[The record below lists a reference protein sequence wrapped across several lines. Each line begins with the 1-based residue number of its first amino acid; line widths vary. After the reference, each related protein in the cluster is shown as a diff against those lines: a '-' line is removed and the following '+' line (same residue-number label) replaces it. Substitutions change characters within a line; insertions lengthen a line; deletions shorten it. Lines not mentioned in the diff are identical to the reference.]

1 MKTSSGRRNRA
12 GTLGENGLI
21 ALAVRSFIG
30 ALDIRRK
37 RDMAEALEMPA
48 DAGLVMRKEPQSA
61 QAEPTAGENLRF
73 QFPLAKENALP
84 HLHLA
89 ARPDKR
95 FPCLGIEL
103 AGEEDF
109 DFPRQVLGSGGA
121 RWRLRMD
128 AGTPPEQAGGDD
140 ARIFEEEEFITS
152 QETGEFREE
161 FVFEKSCGTIPD

>member
-73 QFPLAKENALP
+73 QFPLAKEHTLP
-84 HLHLA
+84 HLHLPA
-89 ARPDKR
+89 APDNR
-95 FPCLGIEL
+95 FPN
-103 AGEEDF
+103 
-109 DFPRQVLGSGGA
+109 
-121 RWRLRMD
+121 
-128 AGTPPEQAGGDD
+128 PPSNLP
-140 ARIFEEEEFITS
+140 T
-152 QETGEFREE
+152 
-161 FVFEKSCGTIPD
+161 

>member
-1 MKTSSGRRNRA
+1 MKTSGGGRNRA

-30 ALDIRRK
+30 ALDVRRK

-61 QAEPTAGENLRF
+61 QAELTAGENLRF
-73 QFPLAKENALP
+73 QFPLAKENTLP

-89 ARPDKR
+89 AGPDKR
-95 FPCLGIEL
+95 FPSLGVKL

-109 DFPRQVLGSGGA
+109 DFAVQMLGSCGA
-121 RWRLRMD
+121 RCRLRM
-128 AGTPPEQAGGDD
+128 AP
-140 ARIFEEEEFITS
+140 
-152 QETGEFREE
+152 
-161 FVFEKSCGTIPD
+161 